1 MIRLFITIIFV
12 LCGAS
17 KAYALDW
24 KSDITLSPQPMNYSG
39 PADSVKPGN
48 IIGST
53 WSATA
58 SVQQVFWCGYIIYNC
73 NKSTMMPGSG
83 AISTGMSVNVDGVNY
98 AVFETGV
105 TGVGFIIGLKDFNSS
120 AYIPLQDGVTQTY
133 PAPGTSGTSPDL
145 GWSAKVTFIKTG
157 HTLSSG
163 VYLTSSIDAA
173 VLTAYNNEV
182 KTARVIINPV
192 SITVQASGCTVNTKA
207 ANVDLGVIDVRTLPS
222 VGSTSAFGH
231 FDIALSCDEN
241 IAVNAVMTD
250 QAKPAN
256 TSSVVSLTSNSTAA
270 GVGVEF
276 FYDGNGPLMLGPD
289 SSASGTLNQ
298 FFVQS
303 TGQAQTLTLPFQAR
317 YIRTG
322 DLQPGTANALASI
335 TFSYQ

>member
-1 MIRLFITIIFV
+1 MIRLFVTIIFV
-12 LCGAS
+12 LCCAS

-24 KSDITLSPQPMNYSG
+24 KSNITLSPQPMNYVG
-39 PADSVKPGN
+39 PADSVRPGN

-53 WSATA
+53 WSATV
-58 SVQQVFWCGYIIYNC
+58 SVQQVFWCGYIFQC
-73 NKSTMMPGSG
+73 NKSTMTPGSG
-83 AISTGMSVNVDGVNY
+83 AIPTGMSVNVDGVNY
-98 AVFETGV
+98 AIFETGV
-105 TGVGFIIGLKDFNSS
+105 AGVGFIIGLKDFNSS
-120 AYIPLQDGVTQTY
+120 VYIPLQDGETQTY
-133 PAPGTSGTSPDL
+133 SGFSPDL

-163 VYLTSSIDAA
+163 VYQTSSIDAA

-256 TSSVVSLTSNSTAA
+256 SSSVVSLTSNSTAA

-276 FYDGNGPLMLGPD
+276 FYNGNGPLMLGPD

>member
-1 MIRLFITIIFV
+1 MTRLFITIIFS
-12 LCGAS
+12 LCCIS

-24 KSDITLSPQPMNYSG
+24 KSNITLSPQSMNYSG

-58 SVQQVFWCGYIIYNC
+58 SVQQVFWCGYIFHC
-73 NKSTMMPGSG
+73 TKGTMTPGSG
-83 AISTGMSVNVDGVNY
+83 AISTGASVNVDGVNY
-98 AVFETGV
+98 TIFETGV
-105 TGVGFIIGLKDFNSS
+105 TGVGFIIGVKDFNSS
-120 AYIPLQDGVTQTY
+120 VYIPLQDGLTQTY
-133 PAPGTSGTSPDL
+133 PAPGTSSSTPDL

-157 HTLSSG
+157 HTLTSG
-163 VYLTSSIDAA
+163 VYQTQAIDAA

-192 SITVQASGCTVNTKA
+192 TITVQASGCTVMTKA
-207 ANVDLGVIDVRTLPS
+207 ADVDLGVIDVRTLPS
-222 VGSTSAFGH
+222 VGSTSAFGS
-231 FDIALSCDEN
+231 FNIAMGCDEN

-250 QAKPAN
+250 QANPAN
-256 TSSVVSLTSNSTAA
+256 STSVVSLTSDSTAA

-276 FYDGNGPLMLGPD
+276 FYNGNGPLMLGPD
-289 SSASGTLNQ
+289 SSASGTPNQ
-298 FFVQS
+298 FFVQ
-303 TGQAQTLTLPFQAR
+303 TTAQAHTLTLPFQAR